1 MEPLRKDLI
10 LKGTYIYLRPI
21 CVEDTERVVRWRND
35 RNVVKNFIDRT
46 PLSQEIHLDWL
57 NNKVQKGCVHQ
68 FVVCRN
74 IDKMPLGSVYLQNFE
89 EKNKKAEEGI
99 FLGEEQAYGKGVGT
113 EAAKLMLNYA
123 FEYLKLHKVLARVL
137 AYNQASLRMHQKAG
151 YVQEAYFKDE
161 LFLDGKYEDLVF
173 FVIII
178 CNIHK
183 YIGTKRRLRAI
194 IKIPF

>member
-173 FVIII
+173 F
-178 CNIHK
+178 
-183 YIGTKRRLRAI
+183 GAI
-194 IKIPF
+194 NPLDK